1 MSKEKAIEKI
11 QYSAMQI
18 ASVYACSVIF
28 DEKTKVIEGR
38 QKVLEKAIVNL
49 HDALKELE
57 EWYENLEA
65 ISICVTYDSYMY
77 YRIRN
82 WKFFVAFNH
91 TSNMGNNRKY
101 YITGESN

>member
-1 MSKEKAIEKI
+1 MSKDKAIKHIKTIKSYITCIHEDLSEGKKI
-11 QYSAMQI
+11 KPFGLAYK
-18 ASVYACSVIF
+18 F
-28 DEKTKVIEGR
+28 
-38 QKVLEKAIVNL
+38 AIQEC
-49 HDALKELE
+49 DKALKELE

-91 TSNMGNNRKY
+91 TRNMGNNRKY